1 MRFQIYFALLG
12 ALLIEKK
19 LLIANGHLVGT
30 GLEENLGD
38 TSSYTAGLQTATVEV
53 NLIHKARYSVR
64 LSVVQICICLKEA
77 SKTVL
82 PSYSWAEEPSLFS
95 RMFKYWTLIMKFQI
109 GYLVSI
115 RSMREDNFILFF
127 WQNSDLSDE
136 MIFHFRSVQL
146 R

>member
-1 MRFQIYFALLG
+1 MLG

-53 NLIHKARYSVR
+53 NLVHKARHSVQ
-64 LSVVQICICLKEA
+64 LSVVPICICLKEA

-82 PSYSWAEEPSLFS
+82 PPYLRVDKRSLFS
-95 RMFKYWTLIMKFQI
+95 CMFKY
-109 GYLVSI
+109 
-115 RSMREDNFILFF
+115 
-127 WQNSDLSDE
+127 
-136 MIFHFRSVQL
+136 
-146 R
+146 

>member
-38 TSSYTAGLQTATVEV
+38 ISSYTAGLQTASVEV

-82 PSYSWAEEPSLFS
+82 PPYSWVEEPLFS
-95 RMFKYWTLIMKFQI
+95 RMFKYWTLITKFQI
-109 GYLVSI
+109 DYLVSI
-115 RSMREDNFILFF
+115 RSMREDNFFF
-127 WQNSDLSDE
+127 
-136 MIFHFRSVQL
+136 F
-146 R
+146 

>member
-1 MRFQIYFALLG
+1 MTTVDCSYQAIYALSKILQSSGNILNLRFQIYFALLG
-12 ALLIEKK
+12 SLLIKKK
-19 LLIANGHLVGT
+19 LLIANEQLVGT

-53 NLIHKARYSVR
+53 NLIHKAKYSVR
-64 LSVVQICICLKEA
+64 LSVVQICICQKEA

-109 GYLVSI
+109 CL
-115 RSMREDNFILFF
+115 
-127 WQNSDLSDE
+127 
-136 MIFHFRSVQL
+136 
-146 R
+146 

>member
-1 MRFQIYFALLG
+1 MRFRIYFALLG

-38 TSSYTAGLQTATVEV
+38 ISSYTAGLQTASVEV

-77 SKTVL
+77 SKAVL
-82 PSYSWAEEPSLFS
+82 PSYSWTEEPSLFS

-109 GYLVSI
+109 DYLVSI
-115 RSMREDNFILFF
+115 RSMREDNFIFLTKF
-127 WQNSDLSDE
+127 
-136 MIFHFRSVQL
+136 
-146 R
+146 

>member
-1 MRFQIYFALLG
+1 MRFRIYFALLG

-95 RMFKYWTLIMKFQI
+95 RMFKY
-109 GYLVSI
+109 
-115 RSMREDNFILFF
+115 
-127 WQNSDLSDE
+127 
-136 MIFHFRSVQL
+136 
-146 R
+146 

>member
-1 MRFQIYFALLG
+1 MRFRIYFALLG

-30 GLEENLGD
+30 GLAENLGD
-38 TSSYTAGLQTATVEV
+38 ISSYTAGLQTASVEV

-82 PSYSWAEEPSLFS
+82 PSYSWTEEHSLFS

-109 GYLVSI
+109 DYLVSI
-115 RSMREDNFILFF
+115 RSMREDNFIFLTKF
-127 WQNSDLSDE
+127 
-136 MIFHFRSVQL
+136 
-146 R
+146 